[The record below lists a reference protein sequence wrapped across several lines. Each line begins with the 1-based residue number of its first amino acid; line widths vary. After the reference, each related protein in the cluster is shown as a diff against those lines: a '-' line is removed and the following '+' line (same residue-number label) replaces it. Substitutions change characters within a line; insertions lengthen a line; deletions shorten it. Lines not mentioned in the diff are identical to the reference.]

1 MPEGPE
7 IRLAADKIADAL
19 VGRAALSVEFAFD
32 RLQPFEKRLQGH
44 RVRDIETR
52 GKAILTHFDNG
63 WSIYSHNQLYGRWM
77 ISRQGKQPNTTRQ
90 LRLAIHNRDYS
101 ARLYSASDID
111 VIATSELEK
120 HPFLA
125 RLGPDILSAQL
136 TADDVLA
143 RLQAAPYRR
152 RQFAGLL
159 LDQGFL
165 AGLGNYLRA
174 EILTAAGLHPLARPA
189 DCTPAEL
196 RKLATQIVRLTRR
209 SYKTR
214 GIINP
219 PGLVKE
225 LKKLGYRT
233 REQYRFNTY
242 GRDGRPCHRC
252 GESIEF
258 NLAGGRKMF
267 FCPNCQP
274 SPQGSKAV

>member
-7 IRLAADKIADAL
+7 IRLAADEIATAL
-19 VGRAALSVEFAFD
+19 AGLPALSVEFAFE
-32 RLQPFEKRLQGH
+32 RLRPFEKRLRGRKVQE
-44 RVRDIETR
+44 VETR
-52 GKAILTHFDNG
+52 GKAMLTHFDNG
-63 WSIYSHNQLYGRWM
+63 WSIYSHNQLYGRWI
-77 ISRQGKQPNTTRQ
+77 ISRRGNQPDTTRQ

-111 VIATSELEK
+111 VIATTELDQ

-136 TADDVLA
+136 TPDDVLA
-143 RLQAAPYRR
+143 RLQAAAYRR

-189 DCTPAEL
+189 DCTTAEL
-196 RKLATQIVRLTRR
+196 RKLANQIVRLTRR

-219 PGLVKE
+219 PGLVKK
-225 LKKLGYRT
+225 LKQRGYRK

-242 GRDGRPCHRC
+242 GRDGQPCHRC
-252 GESIEF
+252 GEAIEF
-258 NLAGGRKMF
+258 NLAGGRKMY
-267 FCPNCQP
+267 FCPGCQTGP
-274 SPQGSKAV
+274 GRPKAA